1 MKRLILIASLIL
13 CQPVYATNLG
23 LLTEA
28 VSKICPIVGLSGEV
42 VKPKQIRID
51 FDPSATDDQKKAA
64 RQYLDNIDINAP
76 ELQPPDVNGFLAD
89 AAQSQMFSADEL
101 VQMIIVAQTPDE
113 AKRNILIVQFVQ
125 AAADPVKQAKLI
137 ELAVKNAI
145 PLPEQIK

>member
-76 ELQPPDVNGFLAD
+76 ELQPPDVNGFLLD
-89 AAQSQMFSADEL
+89 VMRSEL
-101 VQMIIVAQTPDE
+101 FTPEQMIQMLMIQQELDQV
-113 AKRNILIVQFVQ
+113 KRDALILEF
-125 AAADPVKQAKLI
+125 AARGTLEQQVKLV
-137 ELAVKNAI
+137 ELAAKHNI
-145 PLPEQIK
+145 KLPL